1 MIKHINL
8 DPNGLCNA
16 KCWFCPVAYL
26 GNPKENRTNMSIET
40 MEDILKQI
48 DNGRGD
54 FVDPDIQIKNNPI
67 HFNEILLYPYFKE
80 MLDLH
85 RKYNIKMYVF
95 SNGLNLTPEKTE
107 LIKEYS
113 DVVTDVLLNIPS
125 IEKTQWSNFT
135 GFNIKLFDKLIDNI
149 SYANNNLYPSFSG
162 EQLMIFVNGLD
173 NNKNITKLKN
183 APIYKDGELIEIT
196 KNIQKMFPNFRVMLR
211 NNLSDRTNIL
221 SELEVISNQ
230 DFIKNKNKGQVV
242 ACGFKYPEE
251 HLYIS
256 STGNVYLCCAD
267 FSYESVYANIKEKS
281 IKEIWESKERKD
293 MIKKSYNSMCTTC
306 LRAVWSE
313 GPLPILGSRI

>member
-211 NNLSDRTNIL
+211 NNLSDRKIKIKDKLLHVGLNIQK
-221 SELEVISNQ
+221 ST
-230 DFIKNKNKGQVV
+230 FIFLQQEMFIYVVQIFLMKVYMLILKKNLLKKFGK
-242 ACGFKYPEE
+242 AK
-251 HLYIS
+251 
-256 STGNVYLCCAD
+256 
-267 FSYESVYANIKEKS
+267 KEK
-281 IKEIWESKERKD
+281 I
-293 MIKKSYNSMCTTC
+293 
-306 LRAVWSE
+306 
-313 GPLPILGSRI
+313 